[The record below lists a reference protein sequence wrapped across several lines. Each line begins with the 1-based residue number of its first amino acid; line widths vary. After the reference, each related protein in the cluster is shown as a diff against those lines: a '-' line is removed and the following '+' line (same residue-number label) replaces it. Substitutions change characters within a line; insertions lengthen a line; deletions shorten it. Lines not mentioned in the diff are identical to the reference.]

1 MLRSVV
7 FLMALL
13 LAHSAAVAEKRI
25 ALLIGNRDY
34 DASVGKL
41 KNPHNDIAVVGE
53 ALTGQ
58 GFELIPPIKDASRSA
73 ILGGVRELVR
83 RLNVAGSGAVG
94 FIYYSGHGAAEKD
107 TNINYLIPIDAKEPG
122 TAAFWDESVK
132 LDDILRLLDGAR
144 WAAKF
149 VVFDACRNELQ
160 LPTKDTTKGLVPIA
174 EQQGMFIAYAS
185 APGANGIGPGR
196 RQRAICRRTRRRTRQ
211 TGSRPSEPVPE
222 RQGSRAGVNRWGS
235 ATVGKQRAGA
245 PHLPHRPSQG
255 VPGAAHHYRWR

>member
-83 RLNVAGSGAVG
+83 RLNVAGSGRWIHLLLG
-94 FIYYSGHGAAEKD
+94 PRRGREGHQHQLPD
-107 TNINYLIPIDAKEPG
+107 PH
-122 TAAFWDESVK
+122 
-132 LDDILRLLDGAR
+132 RCQGAR
-144 WAAKF
+144 H
-149 VVFDACRNELQ
+149 CRVL
-160 LPTKDTTKGLVPIA
+160 G
-174 EQQGMFIAYAS
+174 
-185 APGANGIGPGR
+185 
-196 RQRAICRRTRRRTRQ
+196 
-211 TGSRPSEPVPE
+211 
-222 RQGSRAGVNRWGS
+222 
-235 ATVGKQRAGA
+235 
-245 PHLPHRPSQG
+245 
-255 VPGAAHHYRWR
+255 